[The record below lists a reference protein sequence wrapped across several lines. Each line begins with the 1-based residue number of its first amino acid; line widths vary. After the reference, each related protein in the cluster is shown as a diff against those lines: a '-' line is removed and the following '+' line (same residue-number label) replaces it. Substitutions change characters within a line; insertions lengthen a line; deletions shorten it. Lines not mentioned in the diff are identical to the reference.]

1 MRRAKIVCTLG
12 PASLKPEVLEGLLN
26 AGMDV
31 ARLNF
36 SHGSHAQHTQTLSM
50 LRTASLK
57 VRKAVGVLGDLQ
69 GPKIRTGKLVEGKV
83 ELVPGAAFSITT
95 DETVPGTREI
105 VSTTY
110 PFLASDVNPG
120 DRILLDDGLLELRV
134 LETDKKQLV
143 RTEVVHG
150 GLLKNNKGINLPGV
164 VLRAEALTPKDRED
178 LVFGIKSGV
187 DYIAMSFVRQPSD
200 LDQARAAMAE
210 AGRQVPIIAKLEKP
224 EAIARLDAILEKTDG
239 VMVARGDLG
248 VELPPEEVP
257 AIQKDIIRRSNL
269 RGLPVIVATQM
280 LNSMIEHPR
289 PTRAEAS
296 DVANAVYD
304 GADALML
311 SGESASGSY
320 PVESVKMMERI
331 ILAAES
337 AARTH
342 GKAPARIGGV
352 TFPASFPD
360 VISAVACEAARTAGA
375 VVIAAFTLSGH
386 TARLLSHYRPA
397 VPIVAFSPN
406 QEVRRKLSLLW
417 GVVPRVLEPVDG
429 TEEMVRR
436 VEEELLSRGFA
447 HRGDRVVIVYGAP
460 VGQPGKINS
469 MRLHEIA

>member
-1 MRRAKIVCTLG
+1 MTRRSKIVCTLG
-12 PASLKPEVLEGLLN
+12 PASDRPRVL
-26 AGMDV
+26 AGMIRAGLDV
-31 ARLNF
+31 ARINF
-36 SHGSHAQHTQTLSM
+36 SHGLPEEHRA
-50 LRTASLK
+50 RVAA
-57 VRKAVGVLGDLQ
+57 VRREARRAGRNVAILQDLQ
-69 GPKIRTGKLVEGKV
+69 GPKLRLGVFAGGRV
-83 ELVPGAAFSITT
+83 ELAPG
-95 DETVPGTREI
+95 ETVLLVARPGVVGSPRLI
-105 VSTTY
+105 PVPLSS
-110 PFLASDVNPG
+110 LARDCHPG
-120 DRILLDDGLLELRV
+120 HPVLLDDGRVRLRV
-134 LETDKKQLV
+134 KRSRGRDVEC
-143 RTEVVHG
+143 EVEVG
-150 GLLKNNKGINLPGV
+150 GPVSDHKGVSLPGSP
-164 VLRAEALTPKDRED
+164 LSIPAFTPKDRRDAALGRELGVD
-178 LVFGIKSGV
+178 LV
-187 DYIAMSFVRQPSD
+187 AMSFVRSGRDVERARRHIGAGTP
-200 LDQARAAMAE
+200 LIAKMEKPQAIQAMEEILRAA
-210 AGRQVPIIAKLEKP
+210 
-224 EAIARLDAILEKTDG
+224 DG

-320 PVESVKMMERI
+320 PVESVQMMERI

-360 VISAVACEAARTAGA
+360 VISQVACDAARTAGA

-417 GVVPRVLEPVDG
+417 GVVPRVLEPVDR